1 MADEAT
7 TQQTAQQTAQQADQS
22 APPTPP
28 PSAPDTPP
36 ATPAEAHPE
45 TDKQAPAPTQDVD
58 KLFASI
64 ARRKAKIREEKASVE
79 REKQALA
86 AEKQAVETARA
97 EAKRAAEL
105 QAALNAGDF
114 DKIEELLGA
123 DAYDRWTQR
132 RLTGTPSPKRAPGE
146 KSEVEQLREEIA
158 RREQQREFDA
168 AFSQFVG
175 VAKDEARFPDL
186 ADMSEQQL
194 REEVPFAARTLAD
207 QFGRPPTYEEIAT
220 AMQKVQERRL
230 AKPRERW
237 GKTLEQQLRDKL
249 KAELRAEIEAEL
261 RAKGAPTS
269 TLTNRTGDSDGQ
281 RAEMPDDPDARR
293 ALVVK
298 GLAEFVEAQGIVK
311 RR

>member
-1 MADEAT
+1 MADEAINQET
-7 TQQTAQQTAQQADQS
+7 MPQPQESEA
-22 APPTPP
+22 APPTP
-28 PSAPDTPP
+28 STQEA
-36 ATPAEAHPE
+36 PAEGV
-45 TDKQAPAPTQDVD
+45 DKPQEKPTQDVD

-64 ARRKAKIREEKASVE
+64 ARRKAKLRDEKASVE
-79 REKQALA
+79 REKAALA
-86 AEKQAVETARA
+86 AEKQAVEAARA
-97 EAKRAAEL
+97 DAKRAAEL

-123 DAYDRWTQR
+123 DAYDKWTQR

-158 RREQQREFDA
+158 KREQQREFDA

-175 VAKDEARFPDL
+175 VARDEARFPDL

-194 REEVPFAARTLAD
+194 REEVPFAARTLAE

-220 AMQKVQERRL
+220 AVQKVQERRL

-261 RAKGAPTS
+261 RAKGAPS
-269 TLTNRTGDSDGQ
+269 TLTKHATTGDGQ
-281 RAEMPDDPDARR
+281 RAEIPDDPEERARVVNK
-293 ALVVK
+293 AL
-298 GLAEFVEAQGIVK
+298 EALFQ
-311 RR
+311 